1 MNLSKHVKQRMVER
15 NLTINDI
22 ESAINDGVVII
33 DEERIDDVV
42 TFKRNGI
49 CVIAT
54 TGWDPFIITVFVK

>member
-1 MNLSKHVKQRMVER
+1 MVER